1 MTYLDHFSLA
11 IPPFASTPDPS
22 FFFPSH
28 NYSNIVASLEFAIR
42 RDFGIVKLVGED
54 GTGKTTL
61 SRLLQDN
68 LARDH
73 ATVAMLDAR
82 ASGRILAALCECFG
96 LQAEADPFESLKRF
110 LLSQN
115 HFGRLTVAIMDEAHH
130 LEPEDFKALV
140 RLERLDVEKKKLLQ
154 IVLLGH
160 SQLDERLEQQESGE
174 LARYIVFSLATQPLN
189 DEECRRYLLHR
200 LRLARPPVQAEAE
213 EFPPVFS
220 DAALEQLARW
230 SGGVPHVLNLLAE
243 SALQRAFGEGSKLV
257 QSAHVLKAARAYPS
271 LVAGRPS
278 RLALLRA
285 GRKFFL
291 ILALI
296 VALIA
301 AVTTLVE
308 LREHRAPTELPPPAP
323 LEQPKVDVPK
333 PEPVKPE
340 PPKVEPP
347 KVQAPP
353 PPPPPPPATKP
364 EPPKVVAPPPPPP
377 VVAPVAEPQP
387 VAKPQPKPEPKLP
400 PKPVKPKPV
409 KAAPVKAAPVAPK
422 PVVEEAPAPSNP
434 GQISPDDA
442 APPPPVA
449 APKPDVDLNDALKA
463 GSGVYPG
470 QRR

>member
-115 HFGRLTVAIMDEAHH
+115 HFGRLTVAIIDEAHH

-160 SQLDERLEQQESGE
+160 SQLDERLEMPDSGE

-200 LRLARPPVQAEAE
+200 LRLARPPVETEAE

-243 SALQRAFGEGSKLV
+243 SALQKAFVEGVKLV
-257 QSAHVLKAARAYPS
+257 QSAHVLKAARAYPA

-278 RLALLRA
+278 RLALLRT

-291 ILALI
+291 FLALI
-296 VALIA
+296 VALVS
-301 AVTTLVE
+301 AVATLVE
-308 LREHRAPTELPPPAP
+308 LREHRLSSEPPPP
-323 LEQPKVDVPK
+323 PVPVEQPKVDVPK

-340 PPKVEPP
+340 PPKPEPP

-353 PPPPPPPATKP
+353 PVPAPALAPAPAPKP
-364 EPPKVVAPPPPPP
+364 EPVQVVAPPAPP
-377 VVAPVAEPQP
+377 VVAPVAVPQP
-387 VAKPQPKPEPKLP
+387 QPEQKPVRPRPV
-400 PKPVKPKPV
+400 KPVKPKPV
-409 KAAPVKAAPVAPK
+409 KVAPAVPQ
-422 PVVEEAPAPSNP
+422 PVPEEAPAPSNP

-442 APPPPVA
+442 APPPLVA

-470 QRR
+470 HRR

>member
-1 MTYLDHFSLA
+1 VTYLDHFFLA

-82 ASGRILAALCECFG
+82 AAGRILAALCECFG

-115 HFGRLTVAIMDEAHH
+115 HFGRLTVAIIDEAHH

-160 SQLDERLEQQESGE
+160 SQLDERLELPDSGE

-200 LRLARPPVQAEAE
+200 LRLARPPVETEAE

-243 SALQRAFGEGSKLV
+243 SALQKAFVEGVKLV
-257 QSAHVLKAARAYPS
+257 QSAHVLKAARAYPN

-278 RLALLRA
+278 RLALLRT

-291 ILALI
+291 ILALV
-296 VALIA
+296 VALVS
-301 AVTTLVE
+301 AVATLVE
-308 LREHRAPTELPPPAP
+308 VRERRLPSEPPPP
-323 LEQPKVDVPK
+323 VPVEQPK

-340 PPKVEPP
+340 PVKPEPAKVEPP

-353 PPPPPPPATKP
+353 PVPASAPAPAPKP
-364 EPPKVVAPPPPPP
+364 EPAKVVAPPAPP
-377 VVAPVAEPQP
+377 VVAPV
-387 VAKPQPKPEPKLP
+387 VAPQPKPEQKPAKP
-400 PKPVKPKPV
+400 NQVKPVMPKPVKV
-409 KAAPVKAAPVAPK
+409 APVKAAPAGPQ
-422 PVVEEAPAPSNP
+422 PVPEEAPAPSNP

-449 APKPDVDLNDALKA
+449 APKPDVDLNDAMKA